1 MLTVEELKR
10 RACETIE
17 KRKKEIIGVAQQ
29 ALSHPE
35 AGFREHRT
43 AALVGQKFNELQI
56 PHETGLA
63 LTGLKGRI
71 QGGAGSG
78 PRVAVIGEL
87 DSLVVTEHP
96 TPTRRRAR
104 HTPAATTASWA

>member
-29 ALSHPE
+29 VLSHPE

-43 AALVGQKFNELQI
+43 ASLVEQKFNELQI
-56 PHETGLA
+56 PHQTGLA
-63 LTGLKGRI
+63 
-71 QGGAGSG
+71 
-78 PRVAVIGEL
+78 
-87 DSLVVTEHP
+87 
-96 TPTRRRAR
+96 
-104 HTPAATTASWA
+104 